1 VGHSATAR
9 AQLARLQV
17 GVLAPP
23 SAASS
28 SGPLIVILD
37 KSDAGVEAAA
47 LSRALPGARVQALD
61 LRSQEAAM
69 AHPALPD
76 ADAVMMWHTL
86 TLDAPLIARLPRAR
100 VIVRVGVGF
109 DNIDLR
115 ACAAAGLPV
124 CNVPNYGTEEVA
136 DHAMSLLLNLTRR
149 TGWSEARARA
159 GEAAHGSDGV
169 ALIAA
174 GTRRLRGLTL
184 GLIGCGRIGTA
195 MAVRAK
201 AFGLDVVRWG
211 APRPARLRCS
221 ARAFPAR
228 SPTFSRAPNKPPLP
242 AKQVFFD
249 PHAPAGTDK
258 ALGIRRA
265 ASAEA
270 LAAQSHIISLHA
282 DLNPTSRGIVS
293 EKLLRLLPPGAF
305 VINTARGG
313 MIDEAAL
320 RRALEEGRVAGA
332 GIDVHEKEP
341 FVGTDKS
348 QPLAGAPNCINT
360 PHSAFY
366 SEEGFR
372 EMRELAAQS
381 AIDALQGR
389 PLQNVVNAR
398 LLAGAAPRSAII
410 EPRD

>member
-1 VGHSATAR
+1 MPRRSPRHTQAAKLWCKFGARPGGARGGPNATSSSPPNPSPNRTSRAGLDATDDFLSVGHSATAR

-28 SGPLIVILD
+28 AGPLIVILD

-201 AFGLDVVRWG
+201 AFGLDVVRLG
-211 APRPARLRCS
+211 APRPA
-221 ARAFPAR
+221 P
-228 SPTFSRAPNKPPLP
+228 RAPALPRKSASRPP
-242 AKQVFFD
+242 
-249 PHAPAGTDK
+249 PH
-258 ALGIRRA
+258 L
-265 ASAEA
+265 
-270 LAAQSHIISLHA
+270 
-282 DLNPTSRGIVS
+282 
-293 EKLLRLLPPGAF
+293 F
-305 VINTARGG
+305 ART
-313 MIDEAAL
+313 L
-320 RRALEEGRVAGA
+320 
-332 GIDVHEKEP
+332 
-341 FVGTDKS
+341 
-348 QPLAGAPNCINT
+348 
-360 PHSAFY
+360 
-366 SEEGFR
+366 
-372 EMRELAAQS
+372 
-381 AIDALQGR
+381 
-389 PLQNVVNAR
+389 
-398 LLAGAAPRSAII
+398 
-410 EPRD
+410 